1 MAAELG
7 KMGIPAHAI
16 SRTGYFSTQEIQV
29 LLNYLA
35 ILDNPRQDIPL
46 ASVLTSWFGGLGEEE
61 LGYLRAVDKE
71 KPFYENV
78 LAWMSESEEISESI
92 SEELRQKL
100 PEEIQEKLAR
110 FHQTYQK
117 LRKKSRYLPIHE
129 LLYEIF
135 AMTGYLD
142 YVTALPAA
150 GQRRANVEMLIEKAI
165 AFENSSYRGLFHFIR
180 YIEKLQKYDVDFGEA
195 EIVNENDEAVR
206 IMSIHKSKGLEF
218 PICFVAGLGKRF
230 NMSDSYGKIVV
241 HPQFGIGVE
250 EYDTK
255 RRIKS
260 RPL

>member
-78 LAWMSESEEISESI
+78 LAWMPELKRYRESI
-92 SEELRQKL
+92 SEGIASETARGDTG
-100 PEEIQEKLAR
+100 KLAR

-117 LRKKSRYLPIHE
+117 LRKKEPLS
-129 LLYEIF
+129 
-135 AMTGYLD
+135 
-142 YVTALPAA
+142 
-150 GQRRANVEMLIEKAI
+150 AN
-165 AFENSSYRGLFHFIR
+165 
-180 YIEKLQKYDVDFGEA
+180 
-195 EIVNENDEAVR
+195 
-206 IMSIHKSKGLEF
+206 
-218 PICFVAGLGKRF
+218 P
-230 NMSDSYGKIVV
+230 
-241 HPQFGIGVE
+241 
-250 EYDTK
+250 
-255 RRIKS
+255 
-260 RPL
+260 